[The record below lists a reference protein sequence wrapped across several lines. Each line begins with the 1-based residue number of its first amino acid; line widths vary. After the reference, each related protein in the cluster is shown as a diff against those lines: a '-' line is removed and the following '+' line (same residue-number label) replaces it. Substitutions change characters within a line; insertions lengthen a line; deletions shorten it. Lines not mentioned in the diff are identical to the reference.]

1 MDWIIEIVDIYGR
14 RIHLSRERWSHIL
27 KHPEMA
33 NQMEQIRETL
43 EHPDTIIHS
52 QSDPQVH
59 FYFKYY
65 KEKREYLFI
74 SVKYLNGDGFII
86 TSHYTDKIK

>member
-1 MDWIIEIVDIYGR
+1 MVWITEITDTSGR
-14 RIHLSRERWSHIL
+14 RIHLSKERWSHIL

-33 NQMEQIRETL
+33 NQIEQIRETL
-43 EHPDTIIHS
+43 ERPDTIIHPKL
-52 QSDPQVH
+52 DPQVH

-65 KEKREYLFI
+65 KEKTEYLFI
-74 SVKYLNGDGFII
+74 SVKYLNGEGFII